1 MNPELLKL
9 NRMPRKQKGQRIE
22 TRSAFFL
29 RYYVST
35 QDGQRKQECVRL
47 AEKSDLY
54 RSWTDVEPLIAQEME
69 RVNAGTDGPTGRMSL
84 TEFIEKH
91 YLPWCQANRSA
102 ATARGY

>member
-9 NRMPRKQKGQRIE
+9 NRLPRKQKGQRIE

-35 QDGQRKQECVRL
+35 QDGQRKQECVKL

-54 RSWTDVEPLIAQEME
+54 RH
-69 RVNAGTDGPTGRMSL
+69 GPML
-84 TEFIEKH
+84 
-91 YLPWCQANRSA
+91 NR
-102 ATARGY
+102 